1 MAKTRTRREK
11 QRKTERERAKVK
23 GEGEGPIQAVPETA
37 SAAAHRFR
45 DVPGCPTTELDN
57 RETSLDSNGSYPY
70 ISPIR
75 LMTRLSIIIDP
86 RSRPP
91 FYRDVEIIYRN
102 VRFRLS
108 YHHGGHRSTVTGV
121 ASRR

>member
-1 MAKTRTRREK
+1 
-11 QRKTERERAKVK
+11 
-23 GEGEGPIQAVPETA
+23 
-37 SAAAHRFR
+37 
-45 DVPGCPTTELDN
+45 
-57 RETSLDSNGSYPY
+57 
-70 ISPIR
+70 
-75 LMTRLSIIIDP
+75 MTRLSIIIDP